1 MFYSYQNKMT
11 KRYSFNKKS
20 DITVWVDLDNS
31 PHVLF
36 FFPIIRE
43 IKKEGYN
50 VLITARKHAQTINL
64 AELYNLDYIPVG
76 KHFGKIKLFKLIGLF
91 IRALQL
97 IPYAKKNK
105 VILALSHG
113 SRSQMITSALLKIP
127 SVVFLDY
134 EFVKSIPFVKPDF
147 LFLPSIVDSGTLK
160 NKFEKIL
167 TYDGIKE
174 NIYIPS
180 MHLNP
185 NILTELGIDTEKI
198 IVVVRPPATDAH
210 YHDAKSDKLF
220 ERVVNFLNKHENVVS
235 IILPRTEKQKK
246 KINKKW
252 LKEITM
258 RKIVIPSNIV
268 DGLNLINS
276 ADLVIG
282 GGGTMNREAAVL
294 GVPVYSIFQS
304 KIGAVDKHLAA
315 NGKLKLV
322 SPDDDLSEVIELKKL
337 TRDLNF
343 TTNYSGTLN
352 QVKDHITGLIN
363 SLTNQNSGTKDE

>member
-1 MFYSYQNKMT
+1 MFFSYQNKMT

-43 IKKEGYN
+43 LKKEGYN

-76 KHFGKIKLFKLIGLF
+76 KHFGKFKIFKLTGLF
-91 IRALQL
+91 FRALQL
-97 IPYAKKNK
+97 MPYAKKNK
-105 VILALSHG
+105 VLLALSHG
-113 SRSQMITSALLKIP
+113 SRSQIIASAFLKIP

-134 EFVKSIPFVKPDF
+134 EFVKSIPLIKPDI
-147 LFLPSIVDSGTLK
+147 LFLPSIVNTDTLK

-180 MHLNP
+180 MHINP
-185 NILTELGIDTEKI
+185 NTLMELGIDSEKI

-220 ERVVNFLNKHENVVS
+220 ERVINFLIKHENVVS
-235 IILPRTEKQKK
+235 IILPRTDKQKK
-246 KINKKW
+246 QISKKW
-252 LKEITM
+252 LKELTM
-258 RKIVIPSNIV
+258 RRIVIPTNIV
-268 DGLNLINS
+268 DALNLINF

-304 KIGAVDKHLAA
+304 KIGAVDKFLSK
-315 NGKLKLV
+315 NGKLKLI
-322 SPDDDLSEVIELKKL
+322 SYDDDLSEAIELKKL
-337 TRDLNF
+337 NRDINLTSHNS
-343 TTNYSGTLN
+343 NTLN
-352 QVKDHITGLIN
+352 QVKEHITYIIN
-363 SLTNQNSGTKDE
+363 SMLKHKSGKNDE